1 MVFLSVG
8 SLFLMPLFHG
18 KGARPFKFK
27 FELSDVRVHLNSSS
41 SVAVAVDNVSLTWE
55 RGPRSVSSKKG
66 RVVEKLNSVTGEL
79 SRTAPLLGS
88 DLILPATLFRTGG
101 DEGGRGGSK
110 TSEFKLFDADAEGE
124 EARLCMV
131 TFELSTHAASAS
143 QPVLRTRLE
152 VPLTS
157 GLGSMS
163 FALCSRM
170 LSSSGGSTD
179 DGCSNAGSDG
189 VSNASEQVNH
199 RDLDDAIAEAAD
211 APAFAPP
218 SEHQQVAN
226 SMEARWQEVYEL
238 ERSKQ
243 DALTIEKLN
252 RDLGDLIVDKQRLS
266 EENLRLKSILRSSDA
281 PKKELLERVA
291 ELEAEVTKLKREAAV
306 NEEQLAT
313 SYQSVI
319 RQLEVELEK
328 VTSQRDDA
336 VKAAV
341 KANERRNILD
351 ALRKDNTKP
360 LPLISDSDSR
370 NGSTNAQT
378 HAQQTNA
385 GGSST
390 TAAPSSARSKPAITE
405 VTPASQ
411 QKAKSL
417 MVRTFSFGRDKNS
430 GRTADGR

>member
-1 MVFLSVG
+1 MDFLSLG

-101 DEGGRGGSK
+101 DEGGRWGSK

-124 EARLCMV
+124 EALLCMV

-319 RQLEVELEK
+319 RQLEVELDK

-370 NGSTNAQT
+370 NGSTHAQT
-378 HAQQTNA
+378 HA